1 MCSGCIEL
9 GEIIHDLAN
18 YDTIQEV
25 KDVLREALNKTSF
38 STKVNEQEK
47 GILMIAAGVQLLDWK
62 E

>member
-25 KDVLREALNKTSF
+25 KDVLKNKLASLF
-38 STKVNEQEK
+38 VFDY
-47 GILMIAAGVQLLDWK
+47 G
-62 E
+62 